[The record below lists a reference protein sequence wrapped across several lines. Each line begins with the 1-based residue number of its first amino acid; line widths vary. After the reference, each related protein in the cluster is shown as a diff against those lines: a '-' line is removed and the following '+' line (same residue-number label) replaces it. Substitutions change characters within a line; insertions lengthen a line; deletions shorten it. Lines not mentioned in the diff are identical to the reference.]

1 MLHDTHRYF
10 KYILY
15 QPMITNITSWAQG
28 MQKDNFTC
36 LQLFSKLWP
45 IAKKKESLLA
55 QISGAVAT
63 ITYISPKMCYRIYYR
78 HRRCSGKWV
87 SMVSD
92 TFLSYVARNYV
103 LIPYLPCYFISFI
116 LMKHKYITVKLQRL
130 SRDTEYRNHCII
142 CTCIHAP

>member
-1 MLHDTHRYF
+1 MAD
-10 KYILY
+10 
-15 QPMITNITSWAQG
+15 
-28 MQKDNFTC
+28 C
-36 LQLFSKLWP
+36 
-45 IAKKKESLLA
+45 KKKESLLA

-63 ITYISPKMCYRIYYR
+63 TTYFSPKMCYRIYYR

-142 CTCIHAP
+142 CTFIHTPWYIFDVKLRYGWDSQVRVGRICNVRRYY